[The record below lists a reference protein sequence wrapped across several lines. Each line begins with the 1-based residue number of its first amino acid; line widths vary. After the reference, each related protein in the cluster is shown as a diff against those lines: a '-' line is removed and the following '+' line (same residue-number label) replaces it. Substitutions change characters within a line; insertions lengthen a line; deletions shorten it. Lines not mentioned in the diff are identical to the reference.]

1 MGFLRNLFHRNR
13 EEDEI
18 IEELN
23 EETSFTDS
31 GSRPYLSAVDIHD
44 DEKRERYVRYFLEQM
59 AEADKELE
67 LLGYEYS
74 LVTAYLTDMEEI
86 EALPAEVLTELA
98 ETGRRIT
105 RLEQERKEL
114 KGQKSRM
121 TEAEYQK
128 MERLEDEMPE
138 ASKKLRE
145 AEEYQVLIKQDMK
158 RLEKDKQA
166 YQIRREELEAGLG
179 NLKGVFFIVFGALV
193 ICMVILVVLQLV
205 FDINARFGYLVL
217 ALMAALSMALSIV
230 RHNMMTGELEKAD
243 NAHNRLIQL
252 QNTVKIRLV
261 NNTNLL
267 EYYKMKLQVESA
279 DALDYLWQQYGL
291 EKEDRAKIEKAKSD
305 LEYYYNLLVRTLR
318 RYRIQDPNVWI
329 HQAEALYDS
338 KEMVEIRHGLIIR
351 RQKLRS
357 QMEYNSDIATT
368 AQNEIKEL
376 VSLYPEYTKKIL
388 DIVAEYERK
397 TV

>member
-23 EETSFTDS
+23 EENSFTDS

-279 DALDYLWQQYGL
+279 DALDYLWEQ
-291 EKEDRAKIEKAKSD
+291 
-305 LEYYYNLLVRTLR
+305 
-318 RYRIQDPNVWI
+318 
-329 HQAEALYDS
+329 
-338 KEMVEIRHGLIIR
+338 
-351 RQKLRS
+351 
-357 QMEYNSDIATT
+357 
-368 AQNEIKEL
+368 
-376 VSLYPEYTKKIL
+376 
-388 DIVAEYERK
+388 
-397 TV
+397 

>member
-31 GSRPYLSAVDIHD
+31 GSRPYLSGVDIHD

-230 RHNMMTGELEKAD
+230 RHNMMTDELEKAD

-279 DALDYLWQQYGL
+279 DALDYLWEQYGL